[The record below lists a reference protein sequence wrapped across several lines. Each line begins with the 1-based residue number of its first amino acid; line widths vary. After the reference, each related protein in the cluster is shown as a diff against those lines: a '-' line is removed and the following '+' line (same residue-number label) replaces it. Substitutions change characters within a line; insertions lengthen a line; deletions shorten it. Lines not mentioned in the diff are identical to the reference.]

1 LIPFPLVLDSELTY
15 DGSMKTTI
23 NIPDDSLR
31 DLMAFTRAETKRAA
45 IVQAVEDFNRRQ
57 RMAGL
62 TKYAGTF
69 KDFNA
74 QEDLGRMRED
84 GKQPW

>member
-1 LIPFPLVLDSELTY
+1 
-15 DGSMKTTI
+15 MKTTV
-23 NIPDDSLR
+23 NIPDESLR
-31 DLMAFTRAETKRAA
+31 DLMTFTRAETKRAA

-57 RMAGL
+57 RMSHL

-69 KDFNA
+69 KEFIA
-74 QEDLGRMRED
+74 QEDLGRMREE

>member
-1 LIPFPLVLDSELTY
+1 
-15 DGSMKTTI
+15 MKTTI

-31 DLMAFTRAETKRAA
+31 ELMTLTRAETKRAA

-57 RMAGL
+57 RMARL

-69 KDFNA
+69 KEFIA
-74 QEDLGRMRED
+74 QEDLGRMREE

>member
-1 LIPFPLVLDSELTY
+1 
-15 DGSMKTTI
+15 MKTTV
-23 NIPDDSLR
+23 NIPDESLR
-31 DLMAFTRAETKRAA
+31 DLMTFTRAETKRAA

-57 RMAGL
+57 RMSHL

-69 KDFNA
+69 REFIA
-74 QEDLGRMRED
+74 QEDLGRMREE

>member
-1 LIPFPLVLDSELTY
+1 
-15 DGSMKTTI
+15 MKTTV

-57 RMAGL
+57 RMSSL

-69 KDFNA
+69 REFMA
-74 QEDLGRMRED
+74 QEDLGRMREE
-84 GKQPW
+84 GKRPW